1 MDNTKKLTKL
11 IAENPNVEVV
21 FMYPEEHSDHSY
33 TFGKMYKV
41 ELDEYVLMDE
51 KVWWKSNETSLFEE
65 IADAIADDFYSY
77 TDFPL
82 SEEQGK
88 EVNKKAEEIISKTDW
103 EKSIVVYIQPK

>member
-51 KVWWKSNETSLFEE
+51 KCGGRVMKQVFL
-65 IADAIADDFYSY
+65 
-77 TDFPL
+77 
-82 SEEQGK
+82 
-88 EVNKKAEEIISKTDW
+88 KK
-103 EKSIVVYIQPK
+103 

>member
-11 IAENPNVEVV
+11 IVENPNVEVV
-21 FMYPEEHSDHSY
+21 FMYPEEHSDDYY

-51 KVWWKSNETSLFEE
+51 KVWWKSDETSLLEE
-65 IADAIADDFYSY
+65 MADAIANDFYSY
-77 TDFPL
+77 PYFPL
-82 SEEQGK
+82 SEEQER

-103 EKSIVVYIQPK
+103 KKSIVVYIQPK